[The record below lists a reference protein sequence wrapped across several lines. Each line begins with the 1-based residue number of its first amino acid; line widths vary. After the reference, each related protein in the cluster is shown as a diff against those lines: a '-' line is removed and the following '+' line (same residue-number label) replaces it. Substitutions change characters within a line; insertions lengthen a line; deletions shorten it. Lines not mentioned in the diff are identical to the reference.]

1 MDVTSTSTPP
11 IHDRSAPVSP
21 AGVHS
26 ALRVPADLQVVAFVR
41 CAFACVLARENWPA
55 EGAGRVLLASTE
67 ALANAIEHGSPK
79 AGRVEVRLSVT
90 EERAALS
97 VVDEGRPGVP
107 VPVYPETPPPISN
120 PRGRGLIIIR
130 GLADDFELTPE
141 GDGTRLE
148 VGFLRSVAEE
158 ADARVNANLQ
168 AA

>member
-1 MDVTSTSTPP
+1 M
-11 IHDRSAPVSP
+11 SAV
-21 AGVHS
+21 GVRS
-26 ALRVPADLQVVAFVR
+26 ALRVPADLQVVAFMR
-41 CAFACVLARENWPA
+41 CAFASVLAREGWPP

-67 ALANAIEHGSPK
+67 ALANAIEHGSPEG
-79 AGRVEVRLSVT
+79 GRVELELSVT
-90 EERAALS
+90 TDRVGLR

-107 VPVYPETPPPISN
+107 VPVYPADPPPVTS

-130 GLADDFELTPE
+130 GLADDFELTAD

-158 ADARVNANLQ
+158 AEARVNGELR

>member
-1 MDVTSTSTPP
+1 M
-11 IHDRSAPVSP
+11 SP

-26 ALRVPADLQVVAFVR
+26 ALRIPADFRVVAFVR
-41 CAFACVLARENWPA
+41 CAFACALAREGWPA

-67 ALANAIEHGSPK
+67 ALANAIEHGSPEG
-79 AGRVEVRLSVT
+79 GRVEVELSIT
-90 EERAALS
+90 SERTGLR

-107 VPVYPETPPPISN
+107 VPVYPATPPPVTS

-130 GLADDFELTPE
+130 NLADDFELAACGE
-141 GDGTRLE
+141 GTRLE

-158 ADARVNANLQ
+158 AEARVNADLQ

>member
-1 MDVTSTSTPP
+1 MDTPDP
-11 IHDRSAPVSP
+11 RSFGRMSP

-26 ALRVPADLQVVAFVR
+26 ALQVPADLQVVAFVR
-41 CAFACVLARENWPA
+41 CAFACVLAREGWPA

-67 ALANAIEHGSPK
+67 ALANAIEHGSPEG
-79 AGRVEVRLSVT
+79 GRVAVQLSVT
-90 EERAALS
+90 EERTGLS

-107 VPVYPETPPPISN
+107 VPVYPATPPPVSN

-130 GLADDFELTPE
+130 GLADDFELVPE

-148 VGFLRSVAEE
+148 VGFLRSAAEAAE
-158 ADARVNANLQ
+158 ARVNGDLQ

>member
-1 MDVTSTSTPP
+1 M
-11 IHDRSAPVSP
+11 SP

-26 ALRVPADLQVVAFVR
+26 ALRVPADFQVVAFVR
-41 CAFACVLARENWPA
+41 CAFACLLAREGWPA

-67 ALANAIEHGSPK
+67 GLANAIEHGSPEG
-79 AGRVEVRLSVT
+79 GRIDIELSVT
-90 EERAALS
+90 LERTGLR
-97 VVDEGRPGVP
+97 VVDEGRAGVP
-107 VPVYPETPPPISN
+107 VPVYPATPPPVTS

-130 GLADDFELTPE
+130 RLADDFELTAD

-158 ADARVNANLQ
+158 AEARVSGDLR

>member
-1 MDVTSTSTPP
+1 M
-11 IHDRSAPVSP
+11 SP

-41 CAFACVLARENWPA
+41 CAFASVLAREGWPA

-67 ALANAIEHGSPK
+67 ALANAIEHGSPQG
-79 AGRVEVRLSVT
+79 GRVEVQLSVT
-90 EERAALS
+90 TERTGLR

-107 VPVYPETPPPISN
+107 VPVYPAAPPPVTS

-130 GLADDFELTPE
+130 RLADDFELAPDGE
-141 GDGTRLE
+141 GTRLE

-158 ADARVNANLQ
+158 ADARVNGDLK

>member
-1 MDVTSTSTPP
+1 M
-11 IHDRSAPVSP
+11 SP

-26 ALRVPADLQVVAFVR
+26 ALRVPADMQVVAFVR
-41 CAFACVLARENWPA
+41 CAFACLLDREGWPA

-67 ALANAIEHGSPK
+67 AVANAIEHGSPEG
-79 AGRVEVRLSVT
+79 GRVEVELSVT
-90 EERAALS
+90 AERTSLR

-107 VPVYPETPPPISN
+107 VPVYPDTPPPITS

-130 GLADDFELTPE
+130 RLADDFELAPE

-148 VGFLRSVAEE
+148 IGFLRSVAEDAE
-158 ADARVNANLQ
+158 AQLNAGLQ

>member
-1 MDVTSTSTPP
+1 M
-11 IHDRSAPVSP
+11 SP

-26 ALRVPADLQVVAFVR
+26 ALQVPADLQVVAFVR
-41 CAFACVLARENWPA
+41 CAFACLLAREGWPA

-67 ALANAIEHGSPK
+67 ALANAIEHGSPDG
-79 AGRVEVRLSVT
+79 GRVEVELSVSS
-90 EERAALS
+90 ERTALR

-107 VPVYPETPPPISN
+107 VPVYPATPPPISS

-130 GLADDFELTPE
+130 GLADDFELVPE

-158 ADARVNANLQ
+158 AEARVNGSLQ